1 MGLGVQESVF
11 GQGEL
16 EVWNVV
22 DWMSNDDW
30 FLQYGGLKQLQMIN
44 IDDIV
49 DFQLWWKIQFVSIFS
64 NFVKDGIRAISYWQ
78 KLVMLAFEALL
89 IQV

>member
-1 MGLGVQESVF
+1 MGPSVQYSVF

-16 EVWNVV
+16 EVWNFVV
-22 DWMSNDDW
+22 WMSNGNW
-30 FLQYGGLKQLQMIN
+30 FLQWGRLKKLHMIYIN
-44 IDDIV
+44 DIV
-49 DFQLWWKIQFVSIFS
+49 DAELRWKIQSVGIFS

-78 KLVMLAFEALL
+78 KLVMLSFEVLL